1 MKLAVVSSVLGV
13 ASASELALTWRDC
26 GGAAKIDNV
35 VPSSVPLG
43 TATKITGSGTSP
55 VAVSGGNFAA
65 TVKAGWIPLASCSG
79 PLGPAKTCTLPL
91 GAGSLTLDPIA
102 LPLPAGPASISLT
115 VNLAASLPA
124 QLASTTTHATAT
136 DSSGQNMVCLD
147 VFLKAGITDTVVGPW
162 DDILKLVCRLMK
174 NGSTEPEA

>member
-91 GAGSLTLDPIA
+91 GAGSLTLDAI
-102 LPLPAGPASISLT
+102 PLPIGPGAASIGLT
-115 VNLAASLPA
+115 VDLAASLPA
-124 QLASTTTHATAT
+124 QLASTTTHATALNKA
-136 DSSGQNMVCLD
+136 GQKMVCID
-147 VFLKAGITDTVVGPW
+147 VFLKSGAALSNPVGGVF
-162 DDILKLVCRLMK
+162 D
-174 NGSTEPEA
+174 